1 MNTKT
6 IVPFMVLAIV
16 APLYVAVADD
26 TSTATG
32 NDTATAT
39 TTDCGSA
46 PTAPAAGATLQ
57 DRQTY
62 KQALQ
67 QYRQCK
73 MANFKS
79 ENQNLKTQGQQL
91 TQEHCTLVN
100 QRITT
105 RINNFTKN
113 EGSDKTVFGNVYQ
126 RLLNIATRLKGDNLD
141 TTTLTND
148 LSILKTKIDKV
159 STDYASFISALQAL
173 TSSTGPTCGQ
183 SQGQFA
189 DQLASA
195 RTILLTVRQ
204 DRLDVR
210 SYILNTIKPDILALR
225 QQLVKQGQTS
235 SASGSG
241 STTATTTIPSTVQ

>member
-1 MNTKT
+1 
-6 IVPFMVLAIV
+6 MVLAV
-16 APLYVAVADD
+16 AAPLYVAVADD
-26 TSTATG
+26 TST
-32 NDTATAT
+32 TATSDTTTAI
-39 TTDCGSA
+39 TTDCGSV
-46 PTAPAAGATLQ
+46 PTAPASGATLQ

-62 KQALQ
+62 RQALQ

-73 MANFKS
+73 MTQFKS
-79 ENQNLKTQGQQL
+79 ERQALQGQSQNLKTQGQQL
-91 TQEHCTLVN
+91 TQQHCDLVN

-126 RLLNIATRLKGDNLD
+126 RLTNIATRLKGDNLD
-141 TTTLTND
+141 TTTLAND
-148 LSILKTKIDKV
+148 LATLQTKIDKV
-159 STDYASFISALQAL
+159 STNYASFISALQTL

-189 DQLASA
+189 TQLAST

-225 QQLVKQGQTS
+225 QQLVKQGQTNS
-235 SASGSG
+235 SSG
-241 STTATTTIPSTVQ
+241 STTTSTTTSAVQ